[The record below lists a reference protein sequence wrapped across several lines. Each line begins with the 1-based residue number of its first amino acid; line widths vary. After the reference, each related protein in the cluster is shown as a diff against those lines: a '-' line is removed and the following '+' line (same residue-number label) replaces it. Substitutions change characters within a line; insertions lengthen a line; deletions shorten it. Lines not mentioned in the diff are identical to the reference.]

1 VSFRLIVFDLDG
13 TLIDSSLDLA
23 TALNE
28 ALARIAPGTPP
39 LPLEAVRA
47 FIGDGA
53 RALVAR
59 SLAHARLPQPVDDVL
74 PVYLECYGRHLL
86 DTTRLYPGVQEAL
99 DGLAGPTLAVLTN
112 KPGQMSRAILEGLGV
127 AARFA
132 RIYGPADVPARKPD
146 PAGLRA
152 LLAEVGAEPT
162 DAVMVGDSA
171 IDVRTARGAGV
182 RVVGVTYGFDPGGFV
197 TDPPDMVVDHPRG
210 LLALAGAKEP
220 GTGFT
225 GSGRR

>member
-1 VSFRLIVFDLDG
+1 VNLRFVVFDLDG
-13 TLIDSSLDLA
+13 TLIDSSRDLA

-28 ALARIAPGTPP
+28 TLERIAPGTAP

-59 SLAHARLPQPVDDVL
+59 SLAHARLPQPVDEVL
-74 PVYLECYGRHLL
+74 PVYLESYERHLL
-86 DTTRLYPGVQEAL
+86 DTTELYPGILEAL
-99 DGLAGPTLAVLTN
+99 DGLSGLTLAVLTN
-112 KPGQMSRAILEGLGV
+112 KPGEMSRAILQGLGV
-127 AARFA
+127 APRFA

-152 LLAEVGAEPT
+152 LLSEVGADPT

-182 RVVGVTYGFDPGGFV
+182 RAVGVKYGFDPAGFV
-197 TDPPDMVVDHPRG
+197 TDPPDLVVGHPRE
-210 LLALAGAKEP
+210 LLVLAGAKDP
-220 GTGFT
+220 NT
-225 GSGRR
+225 SAPQR